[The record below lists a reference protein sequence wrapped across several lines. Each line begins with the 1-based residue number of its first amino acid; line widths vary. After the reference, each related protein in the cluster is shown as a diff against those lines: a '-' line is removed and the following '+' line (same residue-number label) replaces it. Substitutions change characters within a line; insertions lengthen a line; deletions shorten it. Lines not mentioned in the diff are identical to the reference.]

1 MPDINGKCTFCYKAS
16 FECTHMKCSNDT
28 YHPKKCPLGG
38 CAMQKTVNLPPEW
51 FRRNTGEIVK
61 LNLKAG
67 PEQKLMGLGGVV
79 PFVRN
84 EIWHLLGVS
93 YTILWRDI

>member
-1 MPDINGKCTFCYKAS
+1 M
-16 FECTHMKCSNDT
+16 
-28 YHPKKCPLGG
+28 
-38 CAMQKTVNLPPEW
+38 
-51 FRRNTGEIVK
+51 K